1 MKYFLIAGE
10 ASGDLH
16 ASNLMKELKKHDP
29 DAEFRFMGGDL
40 MQEVADG
47 LVMHYRETSYMLLD
61 VFFHLGKI
69 FRNMRKIKT
78 QLREW
83 NPDLFIPVDYAG
95 FNLRMAR
102 FARKLNLRVFYYIS
116 PKVWAWQE
124 HRVKKLRKYSER
136 VFSILP
142 FEVNYFKRFGV
153 KVEYFGNPLVDE
165 ASRFRKGFEGV
176 DSWKKKHG
184 LGEKPLVALLAG
196 SRTKEIESTLPP
208 MLEVASKHPEYQFVV
223 AGAPSIE
230 PAMYRQY
237 LEGTGVKIVYG
248 ETYSLLESSFAGLI
262 TSGTATLEAALFD
275 LPQAVLYKTGTWAY
289 HIVKPLIK
297 INFISLVNLIYG
309 KQLVLEIIQKD
320 LYGRSEKELS
330 RILEEDGY
338 RKEMKEGYQ
347 AIRKE
352 LGTEGVSERI
362 AGQMVKLLKQNRE

>member
-16 ASNLMKELKKHDP
+16 ASNLMKELKKQDP

-40 MQEVADG
+40 MQEVSDG

-69 FRNMRKIKT
+69 FRNMRKIKA
-78 QLREW
+78 QLQNW

-95 FNLRMAR
+95 FNLRIAR
-102 FARKLNLRVFYYIS
+102 YARRLDIRVFYYIS

-124 HRVKKLRKYSER
+124 HRVKKLRRYAER

-142 FEVNYFKRFGV
+142 FEVEYFKRFQV

-165 ASRFRKGFEGV
+165 VGRFRKGFEGAEA
-176 DSWKKKHG
+176 WRKKHQ
-184 LGEKPLVALLAG
+184 LGHKPLVALLAG

-208 MLEVASKHPEYQFVV
+208 MLRLASEHPGYTFVV

-230 PAMYRQY
+230 RALYDLY
-237 LEGTGVKIVYG
+237 LKDSEVKIVYG
-248 ETYSLLESSFAGLI
+248 ETYPLLETSFAGLI

-275 LPQAVLYKTGTWAY
+275 LPQAVLYKTSTWAY

-320 LYGRSEKELS
+320 LYGRSEEELS
-330 RILEEDGY
+330 RILEDADY
-338 RKEMKEGYQ
+338 RKGMKEGYQ

-352 LGTEGVSERI
+352 LGEKGVSERI
-362 AGQMVKLLKQNRE
+362 AGQMVELLKHNKE

>member
-16 ASNLMKELKKHDP
+16 ASNLMKELKKQDP

-40 MQEVADG
+40 MNEVSDG

-78 QLREW
+78 HLRNWE
-83 NPDLFIPVDYAG
+83 PDLFIPVDYAG
-95 FNLRMAR
+95 FNLRIAR
-102 FARKLNLRVFYYIS
+102 YARGLHIRVFYYIS

-124 HRVKKLRKYSER
+124 HRVKKLKKYSER

-142 FEVNYFKRFGV
+142 FEVEYFKRFHM
-153 KVEYFGNPLVDE
+153 KAEYFGNPLVDE
-165 ASRFRKGFEGV
+165 VSRFRRGFEGA
-176 DSWKKKHG
+176 DAWKKIHK
-184 LGEKPLVALLAG
+184 LGPKPLVALLAG
-196 SRTKEIESTLPP
+196 SRKKEIESTLPS
-208 MLEVASKHPEYQFVV
+208 MVKVASEHPGYTFVV

-230 PAMYRQY
+230 PALYGQF
-237 LEGTGVKIVYG
+237 LDGSDVKIVYG
-248 ETYSLLESSFAGLI
+248 ETYSLLEASFAGLI

-275 LPQAVLYKTGTWAY
+275 LPQAVLYRTGTWAY

-297 INFISLVNLIYG
+297 INFISLVNLIHG

-320 LYGRSEKELS
+320 LYGRSQKELS
-330 RILEEDGY
+330 RILEDADY
-338 RKEMKEGYQ
+338 REGMKEGYK
-347 AIRKE
+347 ALRSE
-352 LGTEGVSERI
+352 LGEEGVSERI
-362 AGQMVKLLKQNRE
+362 AKHMVELLKQNTE